1 MGNDHHYNHHHHHH
15 HHGDSPYDDPFLSH
29 EVNGSNSFCIESAM
43 NSICPNSPDL
53 IEISD
58 DEIMQNHDQ
67 NLQRDWGLGA
77 SAACQQQLLKDRG
90 FLPLQQSLHP
100 LFYRKKSPHT

>member
-1 MGNDHHYNHHHHHH
+1 
-15 HHGDSPYDDPFLSH
+15 
-29 EVNGSNSFCIESAM
+29 M

-100 LFYRKKSPHT
+100 LFYRKNRLIHDTLHNDDWHETNL